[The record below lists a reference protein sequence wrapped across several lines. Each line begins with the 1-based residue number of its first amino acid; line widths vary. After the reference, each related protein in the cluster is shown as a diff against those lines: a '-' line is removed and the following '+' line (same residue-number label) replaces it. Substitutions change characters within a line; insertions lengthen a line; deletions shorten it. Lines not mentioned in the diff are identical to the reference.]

1 MKQPKDDTSLLG
13 KTGVS
18 ALFEWCGKRR
28 IQPSFALL
36 KPLHGSNVSVEAG
49 EEFEMAV
56 YLEDGVEVGRGH
68 GPSKGSAKQDAAR
81 KALQSLVPG
90 IVFDLGTGFVVELP
104 ESMVP
109 PHMHAAVASSP
120 SNHHHQRGENVNPA
134 SLEDLAPHLA
144 SRLAIASGREDNND
158 DGGRKIAAKV
168 SGSQSYSKTL
178 KRAWSVYPGTTSTT
192 SEEDD
197 ENAYYASRGAS
208 VCSVLL
214 HAMVQIDD
222 RIPEAPQYEFEVAKV
237 PTTNAQ
243 MKRKGPASSYG
254 SAIVIQRGP
263 FTCTATLKV
272 VVTPEEVATAKEQEN
287 GSDPDATEVSSD
299 CEEHKKSTSQ
309 VTKAEKE
316 SDKQKDCTPPESPES
331 KQSLTTLT
339 AVGVGGT
346 KRESKHSASAKLLA
360 LLFPEC
366 KTMVE
371 VKAAAE
377 AAREAYAAS
386 KALSKNINNAN
397 NRRRREGRSKM
408 PRLSLSSGIYQLN
421 VTQSDDDPP
430 LPPEIV
436 KELRAILGVQ
446 EAKAA
451 STICSQVASF
461 EKLNLNPDSSS
472 DAGEAKSESED
483 GGPNLDTKS
492 SNSGVDSPA
501 SRRKQLDAQVDKA
514 LAVLNGYDEEGR
526 SLPDELTVDDV
537 GRTVLRRAEPEDIP
551 RIRRLLSANSNDVDP
566 FCPASVLGPTTDG
579 DVNEDNNEKCTD
591 EADRDDRAL
600 QLLGSSTIVLLLCRA
615 IAAFEDPPLGCAVLV
630 LGFSMQKGRLLRI
643 AQIGSEKHLPRERF
657 LECLEAFASSMQYSL
672 ERQEPPPSGEQT
684 RGVVRLNR
692 EMLKAVLESNLQLG
706 AKSPSAA
713 KRGCERSH
721 NVSAPLQSVLEESEG
736 GDDSDRP
743 KESSGKAKGED
754 KPCKRSRVE

>member
-1 MKQPKDDTSLLG
+1 
-13 KTGVS
+13 
-18 ALFEWCGKRR
+18 
-28 IQPSFALL
+28 
-36 KPLHGSNVSVEAG
+36 
-49 EEFEMAV
+49 MAV

-81 KALQSLVPG
+81 KALQTLVPG
-90 IVFDLGTGFVVELP
+90 IVFDAGTGFVVELP

-109 PHMHAAVASSP
+109 PHLHAAVASST
-120 SNHHHQRGENVNPA
+120 SNIHQRGENVNPA

-144 SRLAIASGREDNND
+144 SRLAIASGRDDDNE
-158 DGGRKIAAKV
+158 DGGKMAARV
-168 SGSQSYSKTL
+168 SGPQSYSKTL
-178 KRAWSVYPGTTSTT
+178 KRAWSVNPGTTSTT

-222 RIPEAPQYEFEVAKV
+222 RIPEAPQYEFVVSKV
-237 PTTNAQ
+237 PTANAQ

-254 SAIVIQRGP
+254 STIVIQRGP

-272 VVTPEEVATAKEQEN
+272 LVAPAVATVKDKDDN
-287 GSDPDATEVSSD
+287 GADPEATEVSSD
-299 CEEHKKSTSQ
+299 NDEAKQSSSQ
-309 VTKAEKE
+309 LAKAEE
-316 SDKQKDCTPPESPES
+316 EYDQPTDCNVPESPKS
-331 KQSLTTLT
+331 NSSLTILT

-346 KRESKHSASAKLLA
+346 KRESKHTASAKLLA

-386 KALSKNINNAN
+386 KALNKNNNNAN
-397 NRRRREGRSKM
+397 SRRRREGRSKM
-408 PRLSLSSGIYQLN
+408 PRLSLSYGISQLKA
-421 VTQSDDDPP
+421 SDDDPP
-430 LPPEIV
+430 LPPGIV
-436 KELRAILGVQ
+436 KELQKILGVQ
-446 EAKAA
+446 KANTA

-461 EKLNLNPDSSS
+461 EKLNLNQDSSS
-472 DAGEAKSESED
+472 DVGEAKSESED
-483 GGPNLDTKS
+483 GGPDLDDKKPP
-492 SNSGVDSPA
+492 NSRVDRPA

-514 LAVLNGYDEEGR
+514 LAMLNEHDEEGR
-526 SLPDELTVDDV
+526 SLPGELTVDDV
-537 GRTVLRRAEPEDIP
+537 GRTVLRRAEPEDIQ
-551 RIRRLLSANSNDVDP
+551 RIRRLLSRCTANSNDADC
-566 FCPASVLGPTTDG
+566 FCPASVLGPMTEG
-579 DVNEDNNEKCTD
+579 DVAGESNGKCAD

-600 QLLGSSTIVLLLCRA
+600 QLWGSSTIVLLLCRA
-615 IAAFEDPPLGCAVLV
+615 IAAFEDPPLGCAVLT

-672 ERQEPPPSGEQT
+672 ERQESPPSGEQA
-684 RGVVRLNR
+684 RGVVRMDRGL
-692 EMLKAVLESNLQLG
+692 LKAVLQSNLQPG
-706 AKSPSAA
+706 AKSPSA
-713 KRGCERSH
+713 KNGCERSR

-743 KESSGKAKGED
+743 KESSGATKGQD